1 MRSPRT
7 AFVGTI
13 ALGILAFALVALL
26 RGGSVVFSLGVPN
39 NAAAV
44 TLDGGDGFCQRRISP
59 PDTGEFDRIQMTLGT
74 FTRKGPRVTAS
85 VRDRA
90 GRVLARGVLP
100 AGYPD
105 ITRAPRQV
113 VALDRSV
120 QTSEGMSVCFEN
132 EGRRK
137 VAWYGAADGAS
148 VPTTVVLDDGQ
159 TPGVDVNLIFL
170 GEKRSYL
177 SRIGEIAER
186 ARLFRAGPLLPG
198 WAYLLVIVGLA
209 GGAAGGLRVAI
220 ASLPREP
227 SDDDEPSP
235 SS

>member
-1 MRSPRT
+1 MRNART
-7 AFVGTI
+7 AFLGTV
-13 ALGILAFALVALL
+13 ALGVLAFVLVALL

-44 TLDGGDGFCQRRISP
+44 TLDAGDGFCQSRISP
-59 PDTGEFDRIQMTLGT
+59 PDSGEFDRIQMTLGT
-74 FTRKGPRVTAS
+74 FTRSGPRVSAA

-90 GRVLARGVLP
+90 GRVLARGVLR

-105 ITRAPRQV
+105 ITRAPRQIV
-113 VALDRSV
+113 TLDRSV
-120 QTSEGMSVCFEN
+120 ATSEGMSVCFEN

-148 VPTTVVLDDGQ
+148 VPTTVVLEDGQ
-159 TPGVDVNLIFL
+159 VPGVDVNLVFL
-170 GEKRSYL
+170 GDKRSYL
-177 SRIGEIAER
+177 SRLGEIAER

-198 WAYLLVIVGLA
+198 WAYLLVIVGLVGA
-209 GGAAGGLRVAI
+209 AAGGLAVAV
-220 ASLPREP
+220 ASLRPEA
-227 SDDDEPSP
+227 SDDDRPSP